1 MQPIIAPIPKE
12 VLLRE
17 LNADTFLRTTNK
29 GDNELY
35 IINQHN
41 APNVILEIGRL
52 REEAFRMGGGGT
64 GKEVD
69 LDEYDTSAHCYQQLI
84 VWNPEE
90 NEIVGGYRYILCAKA
105 KDKEG
110 NYHLSTLHYFDF
122 SEQFYTEYLDKTIE
136 LGRSFVQ
143 PNYQNKDGNRKGL
156 FSLDN
161 LWDGLGALMVLHK
174 DEVQYFSGKM
184 TMYKQF
190 NQIARDHIIGF
201 LHHYFPDNEKL
212 VTAKPALAKQTSNNI
227 DAFLAKLKTLEY
239 KEGHILL
246 NHIVK
251 EHGETVPPLINSYM
265 NLSSTMK
272 TFETAYNPDFGDVDE
287 TCILVDML
295 DIYDSK
301 KDRHVNTFVPK
312 SL

>member
-12 VLLRE
+12 VLLSE
-17 LNADTFLRTTNK
+17 LNASTFLRTTNK

-41 APNVILEIGRL
+41 APNVVREIGRL
-52 REEAFRMGGGGT
+52 REEAFRLGGGGT
-64 GKEVD
+64 GKEID
-69 LDEYDTSAHCYQQLI
+69 LDEYDTSEHCYQQLI

-90 NEIVGGYRYILCAKA
+90 NEIVGGYRYIRCADA
-105 KDKEG
+105 IDTNG
-110 NYHLSTLHYFDF
+110 DIHLSTTHYFNF
-122 SEQFYTEYLDKTIE
+122 SAQFLKDYLPKTIE

-161 LWDGLGALMVLHK
+161 LWDGLGALMVMHK
-174 DEVQYFSGKM
+174 DDVQYFFGKM

-190 NQIARDHIIGF
+190 NAIARDHIISF
-201 LHHYFPDNEKL
+201 LYHYFPDKDKL
-212 VTAKPALAKQTSNNI
+212 VTAKAELRKPVLHDVQ
-227 DAFLAKLKTLEY
+227 DFLIKLKELPY
-239 KEGHILL
+239 KEGHLLL
-246 NHIVK
+246 NHIIK
-251 EHGETVPPLINSYM
+251 EYGETVPPLINSYM

-287 TCILVDML
+287 TCILIDMN
-295 DIYDSK
+295 DIYESK
-301 KDRHVNTFVPK
+301 KDRHVTTYVPNV
-312 SL
+312 